1 MAGHTNCVL
10 HHTARPGSPEL
21 RFRGRIGTLVRLSR
35 HDGMST
41 IAERTPSP
49 NTYDPAASQDDSR
62 PWYRQLTRVQR
73 RVLLAAMLGWMFDS
87 MDFLIYVLAIGR
99 LKGYFGFGD
108 ATAGLLGTLTLLSA
122 AAGGLSFGVI
132 ADKIGRVRA
141 LNITILIF
149 SICSLGAATAQSVV
163 QLAIWRTLLGIGMG
177 GEWASGAVLVAET
190 VPAHLRNKA
199 TSAMQSTWAL
209 GAILAAVLAGLVLD
223 VLPFGDNGWRVLFAI
238 GALPALLTLW
248 MRRSIEEPEMWKQT
262 RATTAKANPYAI
274 LFGPELRKRT
284 LLACLLASLLQF
296 AYWGLF
302 FWLPNLLATPV
313 EKGGAGMSVVKS
325 TGWLIPIQ
333 AGAFIGYLSF
343 GPLADR
349 LGRRRVFAGFLVL
362 AAILVPIYGRMVHNP
377 TTLLLLSPVL
387 GCVGHA
393 YWSMLAPFFSELF
406 PTNARASGQG
416 LGYNSGRLMG
426 ALAPYVIGVLA
437 TLPSVG
443 IASALGVTSAFYV
456 AAAALIF
463 AFPDRSRAPLD

>member
-1 MAGHTNCVL
+1 
-10 HHTARPGSPEL
+10 
-21 RFRGRIGTLVRLSR
+21 
-35 HDGMST
+35 MST
-41 IAERTPSP
+41 IAERTP
-49 NTYDPAASQDDSR
+49 NTYSSGSQNDSR
-62 PWYRQLTRVQR
+62 PWFKQLTRAQR

-99 LKGYFGFGD
+99 LKAYFGFGD
-108 ATAGLLGTLTLLSA
+108 STAGLLGTLTLLSA
-122 AAGGLSFGVI
+122 AVGGLSFGVI

-141 LNITILIF
+141 LNLTILIF

-163 QLAIWRTLLGIGMG
+163 QLAIWRALLGIGMG
-177 GEWASGAVLVAET
+177 GEWASGAVLVSET

-209 GAILAAVLAGLVLD
+209 GAILAAVLAGIVLD

-248 MRRSIEEPEMWKQT
+248 MRRNIEEPELWKRT
-262 RATTAKANPYAI
+262 RGTTAAKTNPYAV
-274 LFGPELRKRT
+274 LFGSELRKRT

-313 EKGGAGMSVVKS
+313 AKGGAGMSVVKS
-325 TGWLIPIQ
+325 TGWLIPMQ

-349 LGRRRVFAGFLVL
+349 FGRRRVFAAFLTL
-362 AAILVPIYGRMVHNP
+362 AAIIVPIYGRVVHSP

-393 YWSMLAPFFSELF
+393 YWSMLAPFLSELF
-406 PTNARASGQG
+406 PTSVRASGQG
-416 LGYNSGRLMG
+416 LGYNSGRLLG

-437 TLPSVG
+437 TVPAIG
-443 IASALGVTSAFYV
+443 IVSALGVTSAFYIG
-456 AAAALIF
+456 AAALIF
-463 AFPDRSRAPLD
+463 AFPDRSRVPLD

>member
-1 MAGHTNCVL
+1 
-10 HHTARPGSPEL
+10 
-21 RFRGRIGTLVRLSR
+21 
-35 HDGMST
+35 MST
-41 IAERTPSP
+41 IAERTP
-49 NTYDPAASQDDSR
+49 NTYSSGPQSDSR
-62 PWYRQLTRVQR
+62 PWFKQLTHVQR

-99 LKGYFGFGD
+99 LKAYFGFGD
-108 ATAGLLGTLTLLSA
+108 STAGLLGTLTLLSA

-141 LNITILIF
+141 LNFTILIF
-149 SICSLGAATAQSVV
+149 SICSLGAATSQSVV

-177 GEWASGAVLVAET
+177 GEWASGAVLVSET

-209 GAILAAVLAGLVLD
+209 GAILAAVLAGIVLD
-223 VLPFGDNGWRVLFAI
+223 VLPLGDNGWRVLFAI
-238 GALPALLTLW
+238 GSLPALLTLW
-248 MRRSIEEPEMWKQT
+248 MRRNLEEPELWKQT
-262 RATTAKANPYAI
+262 RGTTAAKTNPYAV

-313 EKGGAGMSVVKS
+313 AKGGAGMSVVKS
-325 TGWLIPIQ
+325 TGWLIPMQ

-349 LGRRRVFAGFLVL
+349 FGRRRVFAGFLTL
-362 AAILVPIYGRMVHNP
+362 AAIIVPIYGRVVHSP

-393 YWSMLAPFFSELF
+393 YWSMLAPFLSELF
-406 PTNARASGQG
+406 PTGVRASGQG
-416 LGYNSGRLMG
+416 LGYNSGRLLG
-426 ALAPYVIGVLA
+426 ALAPYIIGVLA
-437 TLPSVG
+437 TVPAIG
-443 IASALGVTSAFYV
+443 IVSALGVTSAFYIG
-456 AAAALIF
+456 AAALIF
-463 AFPDRSRAPLD
+463 AFPDRSRDPLV